1 MVPHGYAKLIHY
13 ADRKEKFMDFLGLGG
28 AVSLALVI
36 FAEFFCSL
44 LLAAGLLTRLTLIP
58 LIITMFVAVF
68 IRHNGEIFGDGE
80 TGFLFLVMYC
90 VIFLLGAGRYS
101 ADRLLLKK

>member
-1 MVPHGYAKLIHY
+1 MLPHGYTKLIHY
-13 ADRKEKFMDFLGLGG
+13 AERKEKFMDFLGLGG
-28 AVSLALVI
+28 AFSLALVI
-36 FAEFFCSL
+36 FAEFFCSI
-44 LLAAGLLTRLTLIP
+44 LLAAGFLTRLTVIP

-80 TGFLFLVMYC
+80 TGFLFLTIYS

-101 ADRLLLKK
+101 ADKVLLKK